1 LNTPDL
7 EKEKVRSVIEA
18 ILLTAESPV
27 SPGRLTTL
35 IKGLNGRD
43 IREAIDELQKEY
55 ENSGHAFTIV
65 EVGGGYQL
73 ATRQEFA
80 PWLRK
85 FHRDRKQ
92 IRLSQ
97 AALEVLSIVA
107 FKQPITRVELDA
119 VRGVSSTGVLQTLME
134 LNMIR
139 IVGRS
144 DGVGKPMLFGSTKEF
159 LIHFGLKTLADL
171 PKPKELE
178 ELLAEEGR
186 KVQSQLGLGFDE
198 EVVEDESED
207 SAEQGDQ
214 VEEQDEVERLQR
226 ADDSDAPN
234 ENGIAPGDDE
244 QSEEE
249 NDA

>member
-1 LNTPDL
+1 
-7 EKEKVRSVIEA
+7 
-18 ILLTAESPV
+18 
-27 SPGRLTTL
+27 
-35 IKGLNGRD
+35 
-43 IREAIDELQKEY
+43 
-55 ENSGHAFTIV
+55 
-65 EVGGGYQL
+65 L

-134 LNMIR
+134 LTMIR

-198 EVVEDESED
+198 EAVEDESEE

-214 VEEQDEVERLQR
+214 VEEQDEVEKLQR

-234 ENGIAPGDDE
+234 ENGIAPEDDE